1 MGKSSLK
8 NVEEE
13 HIQFVHRRICF
24 MSTVSLLIRVVCG
37 LICVSHSI
45 GSAFHS
51 LAELVDLRFNTFP
64 NHLLLPE
71 SNHRRADNIS

>member
-8 NVEEE
+8 NIEKE
-13 HIQFVHRRICF
+13 HIQFAHRRICF
-24 MSTVSLLIRVVCG
+24 ISTVSFLIRAVCG

-45 GSAFHS
+45 GSVCHL

-64 NHLLLPE
+64 NHLL
-71 SNHRRADNIS
+71 HRRADYIS